1 VVGRNHIHRRHF
13 LLTFGASGRPPV
25 AAVIIDR
32 MLQARMTAVV
42 RRLAP
47 GVPFGDGIRLMAG
60 TMAKILPERIGRMQ
74 YGKAATH
81 LILQLRRSRIRAGE

>member
-1 VVGRNHIHRRHF
+1 VVARNCIHRRHF

-25 AAVIIDR
+25 AAVIIEAPS

-47 GVPFGDGIRLMAG
+47 ACRS
-60 TMAKILPERIGRMQ
+60 
-74 YGKAATH
+74 ATASGSPPWRRY
-81 LILQLRRSRIRAGE
+81 RRSGSAGCYTVKPRCI

>member
-1 VVGRNHIHRRHF
+1 
-13 LLTFGASGRPPV
+13 
-25 AAVIIDR
+25 
-32 MLQARMTAVV
+32 MLQARIAAVV